1 MMEIVP
7 GQGYGDVQKN
17 GAAEMQH
24 KEKKTKKRTS
34 QDIVLVIFL

>member
-17 GAAEMQH
+17 GAAEMKH
-24 KEKKTKKRTS
+24 KEKRELART
-34 QDIVLVIFL
+34 LF